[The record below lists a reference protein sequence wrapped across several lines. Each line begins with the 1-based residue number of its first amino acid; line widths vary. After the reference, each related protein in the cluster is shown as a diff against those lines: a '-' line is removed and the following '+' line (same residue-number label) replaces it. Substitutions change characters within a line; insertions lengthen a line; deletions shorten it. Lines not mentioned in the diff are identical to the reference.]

1 MIGLPH
7 QPHSAFHRVPT
18 LTAVIT
24 AIFAPSVAMA
34 EAAPAALPATS
45 AAEVAGPQSPVPS
58 GPHATSPTVV
68 GPSEPST
75 GTAAAICAKLAA
87 TAPAPFEAQDFADA
101 AAFYQSRQ
109 CRPLWTDE
117 QGPTHAATLVM
128 AELGRAADWGLSA
141 SEFGLRAATRAMPS
155 GHWTFDETAAADLE
169 ITAAVI
175 RYAHQ
180 AEGSRIPEPDKQLS
194 SYLDRTPAITG
205 AAAVLARIAADPNPD
220 QVLRSFQPS
229 QDQFLKLKALLAR
242 LRGQTTD
249 PADRFI
255 IPANGLMLQVGVRN
269 PDVATLKHR
278 FNIASEAGS
287 EELFDEPLLVAVKH
301 FQASNA
307 LYDDGIVGPATRAL
321 LSGETTETSSD
332 KITAV
337 IDNMEE
343 WRWMPRSLGA
353 THILVNIPAF
363 SIVLTDKD
371 KTIFDE
377 RVVVGTADKQTPI
390 FSKNMTTIVLKPRWN
405 IPDSIKL
412 SMLLSGRSI
421 ERQGFIVMRNGH
433 TVDSTQ
439 VNWAKANITEYTFYQ
454 PSGDDNALGLVKL
467 LFPNKHSVYL
477 HDSPSRYLFN
487 EPVRLYSHG
496 CMRVRNP
503 QDFAQN
509 IFNIDRGNA
518 APNVKKLVADGPMDN
533 EFTLDTPIPVHVG
546 YFTVWVDDDGQAKY
560 YNDWYGHQKRITLA
574 LAGRW
579 DEIDVGKDHL
589 AAVDT
594 SMLKQVRLSSDTR
607 SRKKARGG
615 DFDPPMGLTSSG
627 YSKYNNTVGDLI
639 RQVLGF

>member
-1 MIGLPH
+1 MIRLPDH
-7 QPHSAFHRVPT
+7 PHSAFHRIPA

-24 AIFAPSVAMA
+24 AIFVQSLAIA
-34 EAAPAALPATS
+34 EAAPVALPATS
-45 AAEVAGPQSPVPS
+45 GAEVAGPQTP
-58 GPHATSPTVV
+58 GPRST
-68 GPSEPST
+68 GPAAAGTSEPLT
-75 GTAAAICAKLAA
+75 GTAAVICSKLAA
-87 TAPAPFEAQDFADA
+87 VAPAPFEAEDRAA
-101 AAFYQSRQ
+101 VAAFYQGRQ
-109 CRPLWTDE
+109 CRPLWVGE
-117 QGPTHAATLVM
+117 QGPTQGAALVM

-141 SEFGLRAATRAMPS
+141 SDFKLSAANRAMP
-155 GHWTFDETAAADLE
+155 WTFEQTAAAELE
-169 ITAAVI
+169 ITAAVL

-194 SYLDRTPAITG
+194 SYLDRTPKLSSASD
-205 AAAVLARIAADPNPD
+205 VLARIAVDPNPD

-229 QDQFLKLKALLAR
+229 QDQFQKLKALLAR

-249 PADRFI
+249 PADRFL
-255 IPANGLMLQVGVRN
+255 IPNRGPMLQLGVRD
-269 PDVATLKHR
+269 PDVAILKQR
-278 FNIASEAGS
+278 FGIASEAGS
-287 EELFDEPLLVAVKH
+287 EQLFDEPLLAAVKS
-301 FQASNA
+301 FQASKA
-307 LYDDGIVGPATRAL
+307 LQDDGIIGPATRAL
-321 LSGETTETSSD
+321 LSGEEPETSSD
-332 KITAV
+332 KIAAV

-353 THILVNIPAF
+353 THILVNIPSF

-390 FSKNMTTIVLKPRWN
+390 FSKSMTTIVLKPRWN

-433 TVDSTQ
+433 TVDSTK

-477 HDSPSRYLFN
+477 HDTPSRYLFN

-509 IFNIDRGNA
+509 IFNIDRGDA

-533 EFTLDTPIPVHVG
+533 EFTLNKPIPVHVG
-546 YFTVWVDDDGQAKY
+546 YFTVWVDDDGRPKY

-574 LAGRW
+574 LAGKW
-579 DEIDVGKDHL
+579 DEIDIGKDHL

-607 SRKKARGG
+607 AKKRSRDG
-615 DFDPPMGLTSSG
+615 DFDAPMGVTNSFGSSG
-627 YSKYNNTVGDLI
+627 YNKYNNTVGDLI